1 MIRLYNILK
10 SKKRELIFIPL
21 WIYWAILLI
30 LTSLPSTTFID
41 TFRFSDKIKH
51 FGAYAILGILLSLAS
66 YFQSKWEKLSKYYW
80 GGAVIIASV
89 YGMLDE
95 IHQMFIPNRSAELLD
110 WIADFTGAFL
120 GSLIIYIFIKK
131 VHSRLGTLR

>member
-10 SKKRELIFIPL
+10 SRKRELVYIPL
-21 WIYWAILLI
+21 WIYWAILLT

-51 FGAYAILGILLSLAS
+51 FGAYAILGLLLSLAS
-66 YFQSKWEKLSKYYW
+66 YFQSKWEILSKYFW
-80 GGAVIIASV
+80 SGAVIIASV

-95 IHQMFIPNRSAELLD
+95 IHQMFIPNRSAEILD
-110 WIADFTGAFL
+110 WVADFTGAMF
-120 GSLIIYIFIKK
+120 GGLIIYLFIRK
-131 VHSRLGTLR
+131 VNSLIGTK